1 MDEAH
6 FMTLLLTGFLVS
18 TTSSEQEIIFVEE
31 PMAWE
36 KANDYC
42 FQNSW
47 DLVQIRDEETAT
59 ALKILSEGLTGSAW
73 IGLYE
78 NYSSWNWVDGTELGY
93 INWASGHVM
102 KGTELC
108 ASVKDDGTW
117 ISSVCTE
124 TKTSICFDGRSFRA
138 IQTESSWI
146 DAVMGCDQKRFILAK
161 IESELANYLAGNQ
174 VTGNQSW
181 IGLSRPALWHWSENE
196 EALGNY
202 QTWNVGEPVSPETS
216 PPPEEKGCAVVS
228 LTNGSWSRQ
237 PCINKHPFFCSTEK
251 IVEMQK
257 TLVRITIQSNAN
269 MADPVLRANLKRQ
282 LHSEVSQHT
291 SDKIKM
297 SWFKRPEKVQEKTA
311 VKDEC

>member
-1 MDEAH
+1 MDEAP

-18 TTSSEQEIIFVEE
+18 TTSSEQEIIFVEQ

-42 FQNSW
+42 FQKSW
-47 DLVQIRDEETAT
+47 DLVQIRNEETAT

-78 NYSSWNWVDGTELGY
+78 NYSSWNWVDGTEPGY

-124 TKTSICFDGRSFRA
+124 TKTSICYD
-138 IQTESSWI
+138 
-146 DAVMGCDQKRFILAK
+146 
-161 IESELANYLAGNQ
+161 
-174 VTGNQSW
+174 
-181 IGLSRPALWHWSENE
+181 
-196 EALGNY
+196 
-202 QTWNVGEPVSPETS
+202 ETS

-237 PCINKHPFFCSTEK
+237 PCINKHPFFCSTELEEK
-251 IVEMQK
+251 TVEMQK
-257 TLVRITIQSNAN
+257 TLVRITIQSSAN
-269 MADPVLRANLKRQ
+269 MADPVLHANLKRQ
-282 LHSEVSQHT
+282 LHSAVSQHT

-297 SWFKRPEKVQEKTA
+297 SWYKRPEKVQEKAT